1 MPQLPARRHVLATVR
16 ILAGLSQKQLA
27 KLLDC
32 SAITIQKIEQGHLK
46 LSEDLARRAEREIDV
61 SAGWLLANDPKLEPI
76 TPRGG
81 AWSRDLFEFAQ
92 GGRFFALE
100 KRQPGRSLFRV
111 NFDIAPEESA
121 DEFTAWR
128 AAEYSALIHA
138 MLAKAKASP
147 RQGILLNRLKTF
159 TDSLAED
166 FPADETTLK
175 AYAGK
180 IDRLKTAFKR
190 KAKQIGQAEEERL
203 WADREPRGSKS

>member
-1 MPQLPARRHVLATVR
+1 MPQLPARRHVLAVVR

-61 SAGWLLANDPKLEPI
+61 SAAWLLANDPKLEPI
-76 TPRGG
+76 TSRGG

-92 GGRFFALE
+92 GSRFYVKE
-100 KRQPGRSLFRV
+100 GSVFRL
-111 NFDIAPEESA
+111 NFDLAPEESA

-147 RQGILLNRLKTF
+147 RQGILLNRLRTF

-175 AYAGK
+175 AYADK

-190 KAKQIGQAEEERL
+190 KAKQIGEAEEKRL
-203 WADREPRGSKS
+203 WADGELPPKS